1 MAIHFSTLEVCG
13 DISAEDNHPKRG
25 VDGWARRSILPE
37 QIGLIWSDLNQ
48 TMQITRAGEY
58 GVLGLMCL
66 ARRPLG
72 TVVMIDEVSR
82 EEQIPKSFAAKIF
95 QSLVKA
101 GLIRSNRG
109 TGGGFTLA
117 KQPESI
123 TVLEVIE
130 AIEGRIA
137 FQRCL
142 IEPAACEHH
151 GGCALCG
158 LFEQAQDRVK
168 DVFSRTTLA
177 DLVKRHVPVGNA
189 HRNGTRDGQPIELKT

>member
-1 MAIHFSTLEVCG
+1 
-13 DISAEDNHPKRG
+13 
-25 VDGWARRSILPE
+25 
-37 QIGLIWSDLNQ
+37 
-48 TMQITRAGEY
+48 MQITRAGEY
-58 GVLGLMCL
+58 GVLGLICL

-95 QSLVKA
+95 QSLVRA

-109 TGGGFTLA
+109 TGGGFTLVRTPA
-117 KQPESI
+117 SI

-130 AIEGRIA
+130 AIEGKIT

-142 IEPAACEHH
+142 SEPAACEHQ

-158 LFEQAQDRVK
+158 LFEEAQDRVK
-168 DVFSRTTLA
+168 EVFSRTTLA
-177 DLVKRHVPVGNA
+177 DLAEKHVPVVSL
-189 HRNGTRDGQPIELKT
+189 HRNSTREGQRIELKT

>member
-1 MAIHFSTLEVCG
+1 
-13 DISAEDNHPKRG
+13 
-25 VDGWARRSILPE
+25 
-37 QIGLIWSDLNQ
+37 
-48 TMQITRAGEY
+48 MQITRAGEY

-109 TGGGFTLA
+109 TGGGFTLV
-117 KQPESI
+117 KPPEAI
-123 TVLEVIE
+123 TVLDVIE
-130 AIEGRIA
+130 AIEGKIT

-142 IEPAACEHH
+142 SEPAACEHQ

-168 DVFSRTTLA
+168 EVFSRTTLA
-177 DLVKRHVPVGNA
+177 DLVKRHVPMGDM
-189 HRNGTRDGQPIELKT
+189 HRNGTREGQRIELKT